1 MREIY
6 YDPDRPLN
14 YKYVS
19 ENRSILDNHVLNRW
33 WPIAIKAVPPK
44 ASANLVSILGSLCC
58 WGGFLVL
65 SGAVFGPTHIVA
77 RRSPWIFGLAA
88 LLVFLYQT
96 LDSLDGIQAR
106 RTGASGPLGEF
117 IDHWFDSINA
127 FLIPFGI
134 ALAFP
139 AIPPAVAAVA
149 LFLSASAGWLSAK
162 AMRDTGVMRFGP
174 ISGEEVLSFTYLFLL
189 AVWATGYGFWTRP
202 GLFGLPLIAIAYSVV
217 PFLLAASSI
226 ASAFSIKSFG
236 HFAAA
241 MASIL
246 PALAW
251 TILALP
257 AYGRE
262 ALVLG
267 GLVLCFEGSRFS
279 GDVLRDRLVGL
290 EYRAFLPDI
299 LVVDAFLLVSI
310 LLPGLP
316 RSAPIVVA
324 TLACAWLAASL
335 ASQFGKTVARVR
347 EVTGVGLWRPVGQE
361 GEPRRGLFARSGPP
375 RPAMQWPPFTR
386 R

>member
-1 MREIY
+1 MREAY
-6 YDPDRPLN
+6 YDPERPLK

-19 ENRSILDNHVLNRW
+19 ENRSILDNHVLNHW

-65 SGAVFGPTHIVA
+65 SGAVFGPTQIVA
-77 RRSPWIFGLAA
+77 RHRPWIFGLAA

-189 AVWATGYGFWTRP
+189 AVWATGYDFWTRP
-202 GLFGLPLIAIAYSVV
+202 GPLGIPLIAIVYAIV
-217 PFLLAASSI
+217 PLLLAASSI
-226 ASAFSIKSFG
+226 ASALSIRDFG
-236 HFAAA
+236 HYAAA
-241 MASIL
+241 MASL
-246 PALAW
+246 VPALAW

-257 AYGRE
+257 AYGSE
-262 ALVLG
+262 ALALG
-267 GLVLCFEGSRFS
+267 GLVLCFEGSRFA

-290 EYRAFLPDI
+290 EYRAFQLDI
-299 LVVDAFLLVSI
+299 LVVDALLLVSI

-316 RSAPIVVA
+316 RGAAIAVA
-324 TLACAWLAASL
+324 TLVCVWLGASL
-335 ASQFGKTVARVR
+335 ASQFGRTVARVR
-347 EVTGVGLWRPVGQE
+347 EVTGIGLWRPVAQE
-361 GEPRRGLFARSGPP
+361 GVPAFNPGSVDGGTRSGSRWR
-375 RPAMQWPPFTR
+375 RP
-386 R
+386 